1 MDQESEVRT
10 ITLVIYGE
18 PVPQGRPK
26 VARIGNR
33 VVAYDP
39 PKSRKYKDL
48 VKLWATTQLKKVDG
62 FKMFSGAVCVDITFY
77 LPIRPSWPKQKR
89 LDAEYGVLRPTKKPD
104 VDNLYKGLVDALTGI
119 TWKDDSIITDASIKK
134 RYTADTSRTEI
145 TIKGVV

>member
-1 MDQESEVRT
+1 MDQDSKVRT
-10 ITLVIYGE
+10 VTLTIYGE

-62 FKMFSGAVCVDITFY
+62 FKMYDDAVCVDVTFY
-77 LPIRPSWPKQKR
+77 LPIPASYTKKKK
-89 LDAEYGVLRPTKKPD
+89 LEAEYGIMRPIKKPD
-104 VDNLYKGLVDALTGI
+104 VDNLYKGLIDALSGI
-119 TWKDDSIITDASIKK
+119 VWKDDSIITDAGIHK
-134 RYTADTSRTEI
+134 RYTAMEPRAEI
-145 TIKGVV
+145 TIKGVS

>member
-10 ITLVIYGE
+10 VTLVIYGE

-62 FKMFSGAVCVDITFY
+62 FKMFSGAVCVDITFH
-77 LPIRPSWPKQKR
+77 LPIPPSWPKYKK

-104 VDNLYKGLVDALTGI
+104 IDNLYKGLIDALTGI
-119 TWKDDSIITDASIKK
+119 TWKDDSIITDASLKK

>member
-1 MDQESEVRT
+1 MDQESKRRE

-48 VKLWATTQLKKVDG
+48 VKLWATTQLKKLGD
-62 FKMFSGAVCVDITFY
+62 FKPLEEAVCVEIVFY
-77 LPIRPSWPKQKR
+77 LPIPPSWPKHKR
-89 LDAEYGVLRPTKKPD
+89 QDAEYGVMRPTKKPD
-104 VDNLYKGLVDALTGI
+104 IDNLYKGLIDALTGI
-119 TWKDDSIITDASIKK
+119 VWKDDSIITDASIKK

-145 TIKGVV
+145 TIRGIA

>member
-62 FKMFSGAVCVDITFY
+62 FKMFSGAVCVDIVFY
-77 LPIRPSWPKQKR
+77 LPIPPSWTKKKKME
-89 LDAEYGVLRPTKKPD
+89 AEYGIVRPIKKPD
-104 VDNLYKGLVDALTGI
+104 ADNLYKGLTDALSGI
-119 TWKDDSIITDASIKK
+119 VWKDDSIITDANIKK
-134 RYTADTSRTEI
+134 RYTADASRTEI